1 MAARHL
7 MWPPTALLLPGQKQR
22 PKMGEDTKGG
32 LKDHVIALCTTF
44 GLTAYHTHLSIQST
58 VSGFPDVVIT
68 GPGGTIFRELK
79 GDGKEPTPV
88 QAVYLDK
95 LAASGQDAAWWN
107 PDDWYSGRIRRELE
121 PLRRSRTVGQPV
133 PADRRVSAGDAVTH
147 LRIELDRAAAAAGDG
162 LTPAVRSALSQA
174 GDRLEGLLL
183 DAVASGE
190 ARGYRA
196 GRGDRVGVGS

>member
-1 MAARHL
+1 MMARNL
-7 MWPPTALLLPGQKQR
+7 MWPPTALLVPGQKQR
-22 PKMGEDTKGG
+22 PKMGEDTKDG
-32 LKDHVIALCTTF
+32 LKDLVIALCEKF

-79 GDGKEPTPV
+79 GDGKEPTPA
-88 QAVYLDK
+88 QAAYLEK
-95 LAASGQDAAWWN
+95 LAASGQDAGWWN
-107 PDDWYSGRIRRELE
+107 PDHWYSGRIRRELD

-133 PADRRVSAGDAVTH
+133 PADRRVSAGDAVAH
-147 LRIELDRAAAAAGDG
+147 LRIEVDRVAAAFGDG
-162 LTPAVRSALSQA
+162 LTPPARQALVDVA
-174 GDRLEGLLL
+174 GRLEKLLL

-196 GRGDRVGVGS
+196 AVLAGSGS